1 MRPPKNDW
9 KRQPRTSGFDDDR
22 FYGSASTPP
31 PPPSFAGFGGGGPEL
46 SATVKWFN
54 PEKGFGFVELAD
66 GTGDVFLHINA
77 LQSSGHTT
85 VSPGAK
91 MQVRVGQGQKGRQ
104 VEMVLTVD
112 ESTAES
118 PRARSASPSGA
129 GGYGAGAPRSGG
141 MGGGMGGARP
151 ARAQVDMSSAVDMM
165 GTVKWYNPTKGFG
178 FISPQD
184 GGKDVFVHA
193 TALERAGLQPLQ
205 DGQSVRMA
213 VVQGTKGPEV
223 GTISLG

>member
-91 MQVRVGQGQKGRQ
+91 MQARVGQGQKGRQ

-112 ESTAES
+112 ESTAEA
-118 PRARSASPSGA
+118 PRARSAAP
-129 GGYGAGAPRSGG
+129 GGFGAGAPRSGG

-213 VVQGTKGPEV
+213 VVQGAKGPEV
-223 GTISLG
+223 GSISLG

>member
-9 KRQPRTSGFDDDR
+9 KRQPRGSGFDDDR
-22 FYGSASTPP
+22 FYGNAPP
-31 PPPSFAGFGGGGPEL
+31 PPPSFAAFGGGGPEL
-46 SATVKWFN
+46 TATVKWFN

-66 GTGDVFLHINA
+66 GSGDVFLHINA
-77 LQSSGHTT
+77 LQSSGHSA

-104 VEMVLTVD
+104 VDMVLSVD
-112 ESTAES
+112 ESTAE
-118 PRARSASPSGA
+118 
-129 GGYGAGAPRSGG
+129 APRKSGG
-141 MGGGMGGARP
+141 FGGDRGGDRGPRPGARP
-151 ARAQVDMSSAVDMM
+151 QRDQVDMSNAVDMM

-178 FISPQD
+178 FISPAD

-213 VVQGTKGPEV
+213 VVQGAKGPEV
-223 GTISLG
+223 GSISLG

>member
-9 KRQPRTSGFDDDR
+9 KRQPRASGFDDDR
-22 FYGSASTPP
+22 FYGSAPT

-54 PEKGFGFVELAD
+54 SEKGFGFVELAD

-112 ESTAES
+112 ESTAEA
-118 PRARSASPSGA
+118 PRPRSAAP

-151 ARAQVDMSSAVDMM
+151 PRGQVDMSNAVDMM

-205 DGQSVRMA
+205 DGQSVRMQ
-213 VVQGTKGPEV
+213 VVQGAKGPEV
-223 GTISLG
+223 GSISLD

>member
-112 ESTAES
+112 ESTAEA
-118 PRARSASPSGA
+118 PRARSAAPGGA

-151 ARAQVDMSSAVDMM
+151 QRAQVDMSSAVDMM

-213 VVQGTKGPEV
+213 VVQGAKGPEV
-223 GTISLG
+223 GSISLG

>member
-9 KRQPRTSGFDDDR
+9 KRQPRGSGFDDDR
-22 FYGSASTPP
+22 FYGNAPP
-31 PPPSFAGFGGGGPEL
+31 PPPSFAAFGGGGPEL
-46 SATVKWFN
+46 TATVKWFN

-66 GTGDVFLHINA
+66 GSGDVFLHINA
-77 LQSSGHTT
+77 LQSSGHSA

-104 VEMVLTVD
+104 VDMVLSVD
-112 ESTAES
+112 ESTAE
-118 PRARSASPSGA
+118 
-129 GGYGAGAPRSGG
+129 APRKSGG
-141 MGGGMGGARP
+141 FGADRGGDRGPRPGGARP
-151 ARAQVDMSSAVDMM
+151 PRDQVDMSNAVDMM

-178 FISPQD
+178 FISPAD

-213 VVQGTKGPEV
+213 VVQGAKGPEV
-223 GTISLG
+223 GSISLG